1 MHRTAPHPT
10 TKDCAALNVINDE
23 VGKLRFKQREEKDIP
38 GKCAVLKE
46 RKEEVVNIRYCRKIK
61 TSRQKL
67 RTRAR
72 SEKVFNNMYR

>member
-38 GKCAVLKE
+38 GK
-46 RKEEVVNIRYCRKIK
+46 
-61 TSRQKL
+61 
-67 RTRAR
+67 
-72 SEKVFNNMYR
+72 